1 MLFLF
6 SFIYFCPSFGWYG
19 HIFARCD
26 IVKTRYLSIIIRACL
41 YALKYCKFIVALY
54 FLFISSFCGSHVL
67 SAFFGDIKSFFKKK
81 KNIIFFLSV
90 LYTWMGICS
99 ATLIPFTSDWTSCP
113 QWRPRHFVVLWS
125 WRYICLAVPYRRL
138 FIWNENSNYI

>member
-81 KNIIFFLSV
+81 KKHYFFLICTVYMNGNLLSNFNTFHLWLNLLSSMATPAFCCTLKLA
-90 LYTWMGICS
+90 LYLSGS
-99 ATLIPFTSDWTSCP
+99 PL
-113 QWRPRHFVVLWS
+113 
-125 WRYICLAVPYRRL
+125 
-138 FIWNENSNYI
+138 